1 MGLQTSPRAHRH
13 SRRTGPLGWLGAIFH
28 FHGHEHDE
36 ETLTASDPALATQEG
51 IRVVWL
57 ALAALTVTSLV
68 QIVIV
73 AASGSV
79 ALLADT
85 VHNIGDCLN
94 SIPLLI
100 AFSLARRVATRRFT
114 YGFGKAEDVAGVFI
128 VLSIAF
134 SAGYALW
141 ASVQKLFDPQ
151 PIQHIPWVVAAAL
164 VGFLGNEAV
173 ALLQIRTGRRM
184 GSAAM
189 IADGLHARVDGLGS
203 LAVLIAAAGSAL
215 GYPIVDPL
223 VGLLTGVAIVFITK
237 DAATRVW
244 YRLMD
249 AVDPTVTDS
258 IERYVS
264 EVPGVREVRSVRA
277 RWNGHEL
284 HTEVGVTLADDEP
297 DPASVTTTIRQA
309 LRAHVPHL
317 TRAVVEIV
325 LPSFAEAS
333 AAQSSAARGILP
345 PRYQEAGVQVSA
357 APMGAA
363 ALEYDAGGAVAWD
376 AMWTGY
382 CELALAGGPPHRGTL
397 LEPVSPEAVAA
408 KPQEH
413 EAVLREIERGL
424 TLVTG
429 LPTKRSATPGWVG
442 LMCDSEEMAL
452 WLLRAIVVENV
463 TVRREDNVLWF
474 PAGPDFRVAYEIKN
488 VVTVVA
494 KTTHYWTEHAQAA

>member
-1 MGLQTSPRAHRH
+1 MQPPTPTTRRH
-13 SRRTGPLGWLGAIFH
+13 THRTGPLGWLGAIFH
-28 FHGHEHDE
+28 FHGHDHDE

-57 ALAALTVTSLV
+57 ALAALGVTSLV

-79 ALLADT
+79 ALLADA
-85 VHNIGDCLN
+85 VHNIGDFLN
-94 SIPLLI
+94 SIPLLV
-100 AFSLARRVATRRFT
+100 AFSLARRAATRRFT

-141 ASVQKLFDPQ
+141 ASAQKLFDPQ
-151 PIQHIPWVVAAAL
+151 PIRQIPWVVAAAF

-184 GSAAM
+184 GSEAM

-215 GYPIVDPL
+215 GYPIVDPI
-223 VGLLTGVAIVFITK
+223 VGLLIGVAIVFITK

-258 IERYVS
+258 IERYAS
-264 EVPGVREVRSVRA
+264 EVLGVREVRSVRA

-284 HTEVGVTLADDEP
+284 QAEVGVTLDDGES
-297 DPASVTTTIRQA
+297 DPASVMSTIRQA

-325 LPSFAEAS
+325 PPTFAEAS
-333 AAQSSAARGILP
+333 AAQSSAARAILP
-345 PRYQEAGVQVSA
+345 SRYQNPETPVSA

-363 ALEYDAGGAVAWD
+363 ALEYNAGGEVAWD
-376 AMWTGY
+376 EMWMGY

-397 LEPVSPEAVAA
+397 LEPVSPESIAT
-408 KPQEH
+408 KPDEY
-413 EAVLREIERGL
+413 EAVVCEMERGL

-429 LPTKRSATPGWVG
+429 LLTQRSETPGWVG
-442 LMCDSEEMAL
+442 LVCESEAMAL

-463 TVRREDNVLWF
+463 TVRREDTVLWF
-474 PAGPDFRVAYEIKN
+474 PAGPDFRLPYEIKN
-488 VVTVVA
+488 VITVVA
-494 KTTHYWTEHAQAA
+494 KTAHYWAEHAQAA